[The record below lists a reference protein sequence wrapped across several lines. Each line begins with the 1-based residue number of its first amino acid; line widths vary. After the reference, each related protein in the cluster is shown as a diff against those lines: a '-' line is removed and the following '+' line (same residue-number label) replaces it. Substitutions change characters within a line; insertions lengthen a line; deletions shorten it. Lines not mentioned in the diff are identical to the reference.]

1 MLAREA
7 MIAGGAATLARHG
20 VTATAV
26 GAQTTLP
33 TVGSVE
39 LSAAGVR
46 AVQASVASTARAPTA
61 HRVT

>member
-20 VTATAV
+20 VTATAI

-39 LSAAGVR
+39 LSATGVR
-46 AVQASVASTARAPTA
+46 AV
-61 HRVT
+61 